1 MWFTSHWAKSK
12 LRPNGAR
19 SGFRFVLGLFFWVKL
34 VCKMLDHKSWEATK
48 DPRVLEGQVK
58 GGKSVDPLS
67 LSNDC
72 PVAVGAIN
80 QAINQSIN
88 QCAIEIMQ
96 HTASELRPASELQAP
111 APRQPPLPL
120 YSLSPLAMS
129 QFQVQ
134 KKKRKNEKPKIK
146 ICKLWSSFAV
156 GIQSGIQ
163 YWVFNIQYSVFE

>member
-1 MWFTSHWAKSK
+1 M
-12 LRPNGAR
+12 
-19 SGFRFVLGLFFWVKL
+19 GFRFGLGLFFWVKS
-34 VCKMLDHKSWEATK
+34 VCKMLDHKSWKATK
-48 DPRVLEGQVK
+48 DPRVLEGLK
-58 GGKSVDPLS
+58 GRGVDPLS

-88 QCAIEIMQ
+88 APLKLCSTQR
-96 HTASELRPASELQAP
+96 ASFAQPPSYR
-111 APRQPPLPL
+111 PPLPSNPL
-120 YSLSPLAMS
+120 YPLTLPLAMS

-134 KKKRKNEKPKIK
+134 KKKKRKNEKPKIK

-163 YWVFNIQYSVFE
+163 FSIEYSIFSIQYSSNRVFSFRYSVFSI